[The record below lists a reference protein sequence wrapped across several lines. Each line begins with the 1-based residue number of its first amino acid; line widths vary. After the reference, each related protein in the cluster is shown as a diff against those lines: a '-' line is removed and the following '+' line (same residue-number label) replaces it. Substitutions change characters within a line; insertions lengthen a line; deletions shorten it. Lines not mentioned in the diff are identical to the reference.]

1 MSILSLSSPMLY
13 SMVRYNSALWECL
26 DRQTDINLKILFK
39 APKLELDTLT
49 EIDVDFIVVQKKLF
63 LNVTDE

>member
-1 MSILSLSSPMLY
+1 M
-13 SMVRYNSALWECL
+13 